1 MRRLRILLTLGVFW
15 IAVPTLA
22 APPTPADLASGLS
35 FEQPQPKLANVA
47 IVATGGTIAEKSVPG
62 GAAKPALSGTEL
74 IAAVEGLSK
83 LANIGVV
90 DFSNIDSSHMTP
102 ELWLRLSATVDAVL
116 ARSDVA
122 GVVVTHG
129 TDTMAEGAFF
139 LDLTLA
145 SNKPVVFTG
154 AMNDASSPNADGP
167 GNIYDAVAQVIS
179 PHASDWGVTV
189 TLNRYVN
196 SASRAR
202 KSQTTNVQTFVS
214 GEKGYLGYV
223 FRGEVQ
229 RLNDRVGRRRLP
241 RPDALPPVAYLAHF
255 AGDDGSFVRGAVERG
270 AKGIVVDALG
280 AGNVNAPTAEAISHA
295 LSKGVAVV
303 ITSRVYWGAVEPS
316 YGDVGGGADLVERGC
331 ILGGDLDGPKARL
344 LLMLGLATHGND
356 RAKLAALFSLEPRS
370 DS

>member
-1 MRRLRILLTLGVFW
+1 MRRLGLVLAFGILW
-15 IAVPTLA
+15 IAGPSLA
-22 APPTPADLASGLS
+22 APPTPAELASGLS
-35 FEQPQPKLANVA
+35 FEQPQPRLSNVA
-47 IVATGGTIAEKSVPG
+47 IVATGGTIAEKSAAG
-62 GAAKPALSGTEL
+62 GAAKPALSGSAL

-102 ELWLRLSATVDAVL
+102 EIWLRLSSTVDAVL

-139 LDLTLA
+139 LDTTLA
-145 SNKPVVFTG
+145 SDKPVVFTG

-167 GNIYDAVAQVIS
+167 GNVYNAVVQVIS
-179 PHASDWGVTV
+179 PRATAWGATV

-196 SASRAR
+196 SPRRVR

-214 GEKGYLGYV
+214 GERGYLGYV
-223 FRGEVQ
+223 FGGEVQ
-229 RLNDRVGRRRLP
+229 RFNDRTRRKRLP
-241 RPDALPPVAYLAHF
+241 RPDALPPVTYLAHF
-255 AGDDGSFVRGAVERG
+255 AGDDGSLVRHAVDRG

-295 LSKGVAVV
+295 LSQGVAVV
-303 ITSRVYWGAVEPS
+303 VTSRVYWGAVEPS
-316 YGDVGGGADLVERGC
+316 YGDVGGGADLVKRGC

-344 LLMLGLATHGND
+344 LLMLGLAAHGND
-356 RAKLAALFSLEPRS
+356 RAQLTALFA
-370 DS
+370 D